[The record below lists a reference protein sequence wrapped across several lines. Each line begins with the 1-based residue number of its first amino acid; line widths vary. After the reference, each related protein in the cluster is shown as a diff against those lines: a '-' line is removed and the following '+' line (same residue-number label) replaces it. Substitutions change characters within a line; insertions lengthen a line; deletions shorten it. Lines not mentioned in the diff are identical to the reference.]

1 MDILIIYNKSCPS
14 FEPTLERINE
24 VLNDLNISSKIKSR
38 LISKDSEAKKYKFI
52 GSPTIFINGVQ
63 FEEINTDFYRFD
75 NCRTFT
81 KDDGGLSPLP
91 SKKKLIQIFTNQGR
105 NNV

>member
-1 MDILIIYNKSCPS
+1 MI
-14 FEPTLERINE
+14 
-24 VLNDLNISSKIKSR
+24 NDLKISSKIESK
-38 LISKDSEAKKYKFI
+38 LIYNDSEAKKYKFI

-63 FEEINTDFYRFD
+63 FEEVSTKIYRFD

-81 KDDGGLSPLP
+81 KDGGGLSPLP
-91 SKKKLIQIFTNQGR
+91 SKKKLIEIFTKLGR

>member
-63 FEEINTDFYRFD
+63 FEEINTDLYRFD